1 MKTRNRDASTTPGL
15 PPPPAPTSRDANP
28 WSMGEVHP
36 RNRTGPPPAA
46 ATPRRP
52 TRFPTKPP
60 SNAEPRR
67 QRAVPLVILAF
78 IAATVIGLLADALES
93 DNLEEAIGPIVT
105 IVFVAYMLWRAVTHA
120 GRRGS

>member
-1 MKTRNRDASTTPGL
+1 MKTRNRDANSTPGL

-28 WSMGEVHP
+28 WSMGEARVP
-36 RNRTGPPPAA
+36 ERKGQPPAA

-60 SNAEPRR
+60 SSVEPRR
-67 QRAVPLVILAF
+67 RRGVPLVILAF
-78 IAATVIGLLADALES
+78 IAATAIGLVADALKS
-93 DNLEEAIGPIVT
+93 DSFEDAIGPIVT
-105 IVFVAYMLWRAVTHA
+105 IVFVAFMIWRAVTHA